1 MKTVLN
7 PRLVNRAVDIY
18 ATTPN
23 VQHKDVADD
32 LGISYKTL
40 LKLRKDADFWDK
52 VYKAYLIEY
61 ESEMPDVLRALIR
74 ESKAGNVQAI
84 RLVLEHTNRLQ
95 KHINIRISSP
105 FEQWLTQSGNNQIE
119 QSRNDSGFQDILDAE
134 VVVDE
139 LPPRTAD
146 NTPKKVQNDFVKLDK
161 ELQKKQAWNERRRQ
175 LHKWNNRAK
184 TVNIDPLPARRPTPG
199 QREEWEDSIVKAEG
213 L

>member
-1 MKTVLN
+1 METKLN
-7 PRLVNRAVDIY
+7 PILINRAVELY
-18 ATTPN
+18 ANTPN
-23 VQHKDVADD
+23 IKHGEVAEK
-32 LGISYKTL
+32 LCISSKTL
-40 LKLRKDADFWDK
+40 MKLRKNGDFWDK

-95 KHINIRISSP
+95 KHINIKISSP
-105 FEQWLTQSGNNQIE
+105 FEQWMAQSGNNQIE
-119 QSRNDSGFQDILDAE
+119 EAE
-134 VVVDE
+134 IVVGE
-139 LPPRTAD
+139 LPPLPPRTAN

-184 TVNIDPLPARRPTPG
+184 AVNIDPLPARRPTPG
-199 QREEWEDSIVKAEG
+199 QRQEWEDSIAKAEG

>member
-1 MKTVLN
+1 MIKFT
-7 PRLVNRAVDIY
+7 RLIR
-18 ATTPN
+18 
-23 VQHKDVADD
+23 
-32 LGISYKTL
+32 
-40 LKLRKDADFWDK
+40 
-52 VYKAYLIEY
+52 EY

-74 ESKAGNVQAI
+74 ESKVGNVQAI

-105 FEQWLTQSGNNQIE
+105 FEQWLAKSEHKQIT
-119 QSRNDSGFQDILDAE
+119 DAE
-134 VVVDE
+134 ILVE
-139 LPPRTAD
+139 SLPPLPPRTAD

>member
-1 MKTVLN
+1 MVVKLSTMKKLTPILE
-7 PRLVNRAVDIY
+7 NRAVDIY
-18 ATTPN
+18 ANTPN
-23 VQHKDVADD
+23 IKHGEVAEKLD
-32 LGISYKTL
+32 ISDKTL
-40 LKLRKDADFWDK
+40 MKMRKNGDFWDK

-105 FEQWLTQSGNNQIE
+105 FEQWLAQSENNQIE
-119 QSRNDSGFQDILDAE
+119 EAE
-134 VVVDE
+134 IVVGE
-139 LPPRTAD
+139 LPPLPPRTAD
-146 NTPKKVQNDFVKLDK
+146 NTPKKAHNDFIELG
-161 ELQKKQAWNERRRQ
+161 LQKKVWNKRRRE
-175 LHKWNNRAK
+175 LHRWNKRAK
-184 TVNIDPLPARRPTPG
+184 AVNIDPMPARRPTPG

>member
-1 MKTVLN
+1 MT
-7 PRLVNRAVDIY
+7 
-18 ATTPN
+18 
-23 VQHKDVADD
+23 
-32 LGISYKTL
+32 
-40 LKLRKDADFWDK
+40 
-52 VYKAYLIEY
+52 Y
-61 ESEMPDVLRALIR
+61 EADVLDVCRSMLREAL
-74 ESKAGNVQAI
+74 AGNVQAI

-161 ELQKKQAWNERRRQ
+161 ELQKKQSWNERRRE
-175 LHKWNNRAK
+175 LHRWNQRAK
-184 TVNIDPLPARRPTPG
+184 TCGIEPLPARRLTSG
-199 QREEWEDSIVKAEG
+199 QRKEWENSIVKAEG